1 MKNYLLGLSLIIGVS
16 LAANAQS
23 HGPALTLD
31 SALSEGSQ
39 NSPRLQKAEAA
50 AKEASWK
57 QTETLSNFLPSLNA
71 SFAHYFDKK
80 YQFNDVVLGGNTV
93 DIPLIFPA
101 NAAYVNATLPV
112 FEGFSSMNRY
122 SAARL
127 QSEAATKDFDWTRFQ
142 VEQDIRLKYYQALA
156 AQKTLEVAQQNL
168 ATITEHLQQVQTLKK
183 SGVATRYDVLRVEVQ
198 ANEAQS
204 ELLQAD
210 DNVAMA
216 RQKLAI
222 SMGLENDDRELQG
235 DLPIPDSSRLK
246 TLKIED
252 NQQRT
257 DVVALEQKTEAANKL
272 ESAAAAYWV
281 PRINLAAQYI
291 YYNNISDDIQDTKN
305 YRDAYNFGV
314 FLTWNIF
321 DGMSSIAKSK
331 QSVYERLQAEKSL
344 KQVRDQLPY
353 DFNFW
358 KRRSVYT
365 ATLYTAKKSDLEK
378 SQESVRLAKEG
389 FRAGT
394 KTNTEV
400 LDAETDLFRA
410 RAGVVNSQMNFV
422 ESQINLEMALGR
434 KL

>member
-1 MKNYLLGLSLIIGVS
+1 
-16 LAANAQS
+16 
-23 HGPALTLD
+23 
-31 SALSEGSQ
+31 
-39 NSPRLQKAEAA
+39 
-50 AKEASWK
+50 
-57 QTETLSNFLPSLNA
+57 
-71 SFAHYFDKK
+71 
-80 YQFNDVVLGGNTV
+80 
-93 DIPLIFPA
+93 
-101 NAAYVNATLPV
+101 
-112 FEGFSSMNRY
+112 
-122 SAARL
+122 
-127 QSEAATKDFDWTRFQ
+127 
-142 VEQDIRLKYYQALA
+142 
-156 AQKTLEVAQQNL
+156 
-168 ATITEHLQQVQTLKK
+168 
-183 SGVATRYDVLRVEVQ
+183 LRVEVQ